1 MLCNTRS
8 TLALSFW
15 LLCALATA
23 KKPNRNAPHAHSG
36 LLKAHQPGPFPI
48 VLSNA
53 DEAELNRGNSVMKQT
68 MPAAGEEAGT
78 VLCVQDIDAPMPAVW
93 NQILDLGAYKGKVP
107 KVSACDNY
115 ICQKNHDGTFTVKTR
130 MVLGVMP
137 GYSYE
142 NYYNHRYLPE
152 DSSMVWSLDYEK
164 TSDFDD
170 VAGHWHVAEHPSKP
184 SHTRVFYACDVQMK
198 GNLPKPIINYI
209 GKAALK
215 QATSWV
221 KKEAEQ
227 NQKATPPAPFDECFS
242 AGGDDKEN
250 AAPAGIGKG
259 IRKPAFF
266 GSRK

>member
-137 GYSYE
+137 GYSVSTE
-142 NYYNHRYLPE
+142 TV
-152 DSSMVWSLDYEK
+152 D
-164 TSDFDD
+164 
-170 VAGHWHVAEHPSKP
+170 
-184 SHTRVFYACDVQMK
+184 
-198 GNLPKPIINYI
+198 I
-209 GKAALK
+209 
-215 QATSWV
+215 
-221 KKEAEQ
+221 
-227 NQKATPPAPFDECFS
+227 
-242 AGGDDKEN
+242 
-250 AAPAGIGKG
+250 
-259 IRKPAFF
+259 
-266 GSRK
+266 